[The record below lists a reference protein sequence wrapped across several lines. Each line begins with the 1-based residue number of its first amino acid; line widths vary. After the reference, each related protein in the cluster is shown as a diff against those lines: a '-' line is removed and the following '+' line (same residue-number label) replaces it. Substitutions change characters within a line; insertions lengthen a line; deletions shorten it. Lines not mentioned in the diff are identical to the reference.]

1 MARIRKRGETYTIT
15 VSAGYD
21 LNGKQIT
28 QNTTYRPESK
38 GPKAI
43 EREVA
48 AFAHEFEK
56 AVHEGGYLDGGKITL
71 AEYTETWRRE
81 WGENHLTPA
90 VLEKYLYML
99 DLYIPASVRNT
110 KLEKLKPAQIQAVL
124 TGMQER
130 GLAVK
135 TIRYAFTCLN
145 SVLKYAFKMQMI
157 RENPC
162 CRCELPRKQAKIER
176 IQYFTREQ
184 AQRFLRSLDDEYTI
198 TYPERHRKN
207 KRNGETLTIAP
218 YTITR
223 RTPLQFKVYFYLA
236 LLGGFRR
243 GEMCALTWEAIDFKK
258 QTISI
263 KQART
268 KTKARGEYTKTPKTA
283 SSVRTLT
290 MPGICF
296 DLLKELKQEQMRA
309 ALCSSDWTGYR
320 GADYDKNFI
329 FTQRN
334 GNAINL
340 DTPYRRMQEALEN
353 YNATAPEEDRLPM
366 ICLHDLRHTSA
377 TLLLSEGVDIRTV
390 ANRLGHSQT
399 STTLNVYAHAL
410 PAADERAARVLSER
424 LADGL
429 KG

>member
-1 MARIRKRGETYTIT
+1 MANIRKRGDAYQIR

-21 LNGKQIT
+21 QTGKQMFIS
-28 QNTTYRPESK
+28 TTFKPTK
-38 GPKAI
+38 TGPKAV
-43 EREVA
+43 EKEVS
-48 AFAHEFEK
+48 AFAIEFEK
-56 AVHEGGYLDGGKITL
+56 AVHDGNYLDGNKITF

-99 DLYIPASVRNT
+99 NLYIPASLHNT
-110 KLEKLKPAQIQAVL
+110 KLEKIKPAQIQAIL

-135 TIRYAFTCLN
+135 TIRYTFTCLN
-145 SVLKYAFKMQMI
+145 SVMKYAYKMQII

-162 CRCELPRKQAKIER
+162 ARCELPRKQAKIER

-207 KRNGETLTIAP
+207 KRNGEMLTIAP

-223 RTPLQFKVYFYLA
+223 KTPLQFKVFFYLA

-243 GEMCALTWEAIDFKK
+243 GELCALTWEAVDF
-258 QTISI
+258 QRRTISI

-268 KTKARGEYTKTPKTA
+268 KTKAWGEYTKTPKTA

-296 DLLKELKQEQMRA
+296 DLLKELKQEQMSA
-309 ALCSSDWTGYR
+309 ALRDSDWTGYR
-320 GADYDKNFI
+320 GGEYEKNFV
-329 FTQRN
+329 FTQKG

-340 DTPYRRMQEALEN
+340 DTPYKRMQDAIES
-353 YNATAPEEDRLPM
+353 YNATASEADRLPM
-366 ICLHDLRHTSA
+366 IHLHDLRHTSA

-424 LADGL
+424 LAEGL
-429 KG
+429 NG

>member
-1 MARIRKRGETYTIT
+1 MARIRKRGDAYTIS
-15 VSAGYD
+15 VSDGYD
-21 LNGKQIT
+21 QNGKQIMRY
-28 QNTTYRPESK
+28 TTYRPESK

-43 EREVA
+43 EKEVA
-48 AFAHEFEK
+48 AFAYEFEK
-56 AVHEGGYLDGGKITL
+56 AVHNGGYLDGGKITF

-81 WGENHLTPA
+81 WAVNHLTVSILDRYVSILRQNAVTLNDLPLTKIRPA
-90 VLEKYLYML
+90 NV
-99 DLYIPASVRNT
+99 
-110 KLEKLKPAQIQAVL
+110 QAIL
-124 TGMQER
+124 TAMQR
-130 GLAVK
+130 KGYAAK
-135 TIRYAFTCLN
+135 TVRYAFTCIN
-145 SVLKYAFKMQMI
+145 SVLKYAFKMQLI
-157 RENPC
+157 PENPC
-162 CRCELPRKQAKIER
+162 ARCELPKRRADIDGPH
-176 IQYFTREQ
+176 YFTREQ

-198 TYPERHRKN
+198 TYPERHRKD
-207 KRNGETLTIAP
+207 KRTGAVLTISP

-223 RTPLQFKVYFYLA
+223 KTPLQYKVYFYLA

-243 GEMCALTWEAIDFKK
+243 GELLALTWDTVDFDR

-263 KQART
+263 KQAR
-268 KTKARGEYTKTPKTA
+268 ARAASMGEYTKTPKTA

-296 DLLKELKQEQMRA
+296 DLLKELKQEQMSA
-309 ALCSSDWTGYR
+309 ALCDPDWTGYR
-320 GADYDKNFI
+320 GVEYDRNYV

-334 GNAINL
+334 GAAMNL
-340 DTPYRRMQEALEN
+340 NTPYIRLHEAIEN
-353 YNATAPEEDRLPM
+353 YNATASEADRLPV
-366 ICLHDLRHTSA
+366 IRLHDLRHTSA

-410 PAADERAARVLSER
+410 PAADERAARILSDR